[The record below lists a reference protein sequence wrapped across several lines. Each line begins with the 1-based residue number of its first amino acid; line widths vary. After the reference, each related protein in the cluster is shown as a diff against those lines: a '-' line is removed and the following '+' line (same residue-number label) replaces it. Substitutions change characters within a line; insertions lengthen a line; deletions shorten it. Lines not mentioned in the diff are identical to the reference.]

1 MFDIEK
7 FKPLYPENYELI
19 KKAYEFAAK
28 AHEGQKRRSG
38 EDYITHPCA
47 VAEIVAEFG
56 FDASTVVAAFL
67 HDTLEDTPVTDEQ
80 IKTEFGEE
88 ILELVE
94 GVTKL
99 DKLKFLNREDAQ
111 AESLRKMFVAMAN
124 DVRVIIINSNTYR
137 EKRSRYML
145 RLQADLVF
153 PFLNASSKTLQ

>member
-38 EDYITHPCA
+38 EDYITHHCA

-124 DVRVIIINSNTYR
+124 DLRVIIV
-137 EKRSRYML
+137 KFAD
-145 RLQADLVF
+145 RLH
-153 PFLNASSKTLQ
+153 NMR